1 MNFSMIVCHLLLI
14 AFLLP
19 ISSSLKLASTNDQN
33 ATEPSDRPGDL
44 KVSFNFSVVL

>member
-1 MNFSMIVCHLLLI
+1 MIVCHLLLI

-19 ISSSLKLASTNDQN
+19 ISSPLKLASNDQN